1 MLDAEIYGLI
11 VALGILLAML
21 YSFVVLIFYIKE
33 NVKLARK
40 FDYDEDIQKFVKKEW
55 VKVYGLIILELVL
68 IAALL
73 LVKIYLF

>member
-40 FDYDEDIQKFVKKEW
+40 FDYDEDIQNFVKKEW

-68 IAALL
+68 VAALL
-73 LVKIYLF
+73 LVKIKLF

>member
-40 FDYDEDIQKFVKKEW
+40 FDYDEDIQNFVKKEW

>member
-21 YSFVVLIFYIKE
+21 FTFIMIIFYIKE
-33 NVKLARK
+33 NVRLMKK
-40 FDYDEDIQKFVKKEW
+40 FDYDDDIQSYVKKEW

-68 IAALL
+68 VAALL
-73 LVKIYLF
+73 LVKIKLF

>member
-73 LVKIYLF
+73 LVKIYLI

>member
-21 YSFVVLIFYIKE
+21 FAFIMIIFYIKE
-33 NVKLARK
+33 NVRLMKK
-40 FDYDEDIQKFVKKEW
+40 FDYDDDIQSYVKKEW

-68 IAALL
+68 VAALL
-73 LVKIYLF
+73 LVKIKLF

>member
-33 NVKLARK
+33 NVKLARR
-40 FDYDEDIQKFVKKEW
+40 FDYDEDIQNFVKKEW

>member
-40 FDYDEDIQKFVKKEW
+40 FDYDKDIQNFVKKEW

>member
-1 MLDAEIYGLI
+1 
-11 VALGILLAML
+11 
-21 YSFVVLIFYIKE
+21 VVLIFYIKE

-40 FDYDEDIQKFVKKEW
+40 FDYDEDIQNFVKKEW

>member
-21 YSFVVLIFYIKE
+21 FAFIMIVFYTKE
-33 NVKLARK
+33 NIRLAKK
-40 FDYDEDIQKFVKKEW
+40 FDYDEDIQNFVKKEW
-55 VKVYGLIILELVL
+55 VKVYGLIILELLL

-73 LVKIYLF
+73 LVKIKLF